1 MEAIKINNLTMSYNA
16 SPVFSQLTTT
26 IEKGRVVAL
35 LGRNGAGKSTLLKI
49 LNGQLSAVSGE
60 AVVNGLNPAKDGEQ
74 LRQGCVM
81 VNEECHLYPWM
92 TPAMLAKVFSGMYAK
107 WSQPQYEELL
117 KKFGIDATHKISTF
131 SKGTRRKLQLAFAL
145 ATEPEILLL
154 DEPVGSIDV
163 VAREEI
169 LTGIIDSL
177 VEKGVTVVISS
188 HELNDISGVCDHVMI
203 LSEGRLAVDCSHDDL
218 SGNIRRV
225 IVTLENPV
233 EVLPANPAI
242 LATRANGCE
251 LEMVVKSLDETELNK
266 VLANFKVKSVKSEGL
281 SLEELFKAITRNEK
295 QH

>member
-1 MEAIKINNLTMSYNA
+1 MEAIRISNLAMSYN
-16 SPVFSQLTTT
+16 STPVFSQLSTS

-60 AVVNGLNPAKDGEQ
+60 ASVNGLNPAVSGEQ

-92 TPAMLAKVFSGMYAK
+92 TPIMIAELFSGMYVK
-107 WSQPQYEELL
+107 WNQAQYEELL
-117 KKFGIDATHKISTF
+117 KKFGIDSHRRISTF

-177 VEKGVTVVISS
+177 IEKGVTVVISS
-188 HELNDISGVCDHVMI
+188 HELNDISGVCDHVLI
-203 LSEGRLAVDCSHDDL
+203 LSEGRLAVDCSRDELADK
-218 SGNIRRV
+218 IRRV
-225 IVTLENPV
+225 IVTLESPA
-233 EVLPANPAI
+233 EALPSHPSFISA
-242 LATRANGCE
+242 RANGCE
-251 LEMVVKSLDETELNK
+251 MEIVVKNLDETELNK
-266 VLANFKVKSVKSEGL
+266 VLANFRIRSVKSQGM
-281 SLEELFKAITRNEK
+281 SLEELFKAVTRHEK
-295 QH
+295 HS

>member
-16 SPVFSQLTTT
+16 SPVFTQLTTT

-49 LNGQLSAVSGE
+49 LNGQLNAVGGE
-60 AVVNGLNPAKDGEQ
+60 AVVNGLNPALNGEQ
-74 LRQGCVM
+74 LRHTCVM

-92 TPAMLAKVFSGMYAK
+92 TPAVLASVFSSMYAK
-107 WSQPQYEELL
+107 WNQQQYNELL
-117 KKFGIDATHKISTF
+117 KKFGIDATHQISTF

-145 ATEPEILLL
+145 AAEPDILLL

-177 VEKGVTVVISS
+177 IEKGVTVVISS

-218 SGNIRRV
+218 TRNIRRV

-233 EVLPANPAI
+233 EVLPSNPAI
-242 LATRANGCE
+242 LAARASGCE
-251 LEMVVKSLDETELNK
+251 LEMVVKSLGDDELNK
-266 VLANFKVKSVKSEGL
+266 ALANFKVKSVKSEGL